1 MYFPLCWLFWLLI
14 NFICPRIPL
23 CCLLIFSYS
32 RQEHTPSGKDDIVHS
47 FLLAHSYSN
56 EECMVLDR
64 VLTVLADV
72 NIADLLEENNS
83 IEEYSEPTNERMI
96 FIGGV

>member
-1 MYFPLCWLFWLLI
+1 
-14 NFICPRIPL
+14 
-23 CCLLIFSYS
+23 
-32 RQEHTPSGKDDIVHS
+32 
-47 FLLAHSYSN
+47 
-56 EECMVLDR
+56 MVLDM

-72 NIADLLEENNS
+72 NIADLLEENIS

>member
-1 MYFPLCWLFWLLI
+1 M
-14 NFICPRIPL
+14 
-23 CCLLIFSYS
+23 
-32 RQEHTPSGKDDIVHS
+32 
-47 FLLAHSYSN
+47 
-56 EECMVLDR
+56 MLDR